1 MGSDLS
7 FVRYFRCE
15 LAQRVIRIVLPI
27 HSITV
32 FV

>member
-15 LAQRVIRIVLPI
+15 LAQRVISESCCRFIQ
-27 HSITV
+27 
-32 FV
+32 